1 MENNQA
7 AKKAFA
13 RYAERQGRPPKN
25 QDELIEHYA
34 VKTAMK
40 HLESEGKSGCIELI
54 KFVYFYDPKN
64 INRKGEMERRMV
76 RFSMRHN
83 VSVRTAYYWQTVV
96 CNSFNASLA
105 GLVQND

>member
-1 MENNQA
+1 MENNQV

-13 RYAERQGRPPKN
+13 RYAERNVKPQKN

-96 CNSFNASLA
+96 CNSFNASMA

>member
-13 RYAERQGRPPKN
+13 RYAERNGKPPKN